1 MNRTLKNFS
10 YVAIGRVITSALLS
24 VFYLLIA
31 TILEPSD
38 LGQISYLMA
47 IAGTASVISR
57 FGFPLS
63 VIVYHGK
70 QKHDLSNQL
79 NLLAL
84 ISSGVASL
92 ILLSIDV
99 YAALLCFALTS
110 FLMNTGNLLGLK
122 KYKKFVWASFVRS
135 VSIITIPILL
145 YFLWDIPGIIIGL
158 AIGNFLGSTDM
169 FKSLSLKIHS
179 FRETRAV
186 RKVLTHNFALEA
198 SSALTRW
205 VDKLL
210 IVPLYG
216 FAFAGLYQFNLQIL
230 FILTILPNSLYT
242 FLLTEKSNGSVPR
255 YLSYLTIS
263 GSIILVIVG
272 IIFSPFL
279 IDQLFPKYQE
289 GIFSLQIL
297 IITLIPITFSAI
309 MGADLQSKESTKV
322 GYPVI
327 LKIVSL
333 LVFLIIFGE
342 LYGLPGLSISFLLA
356 TTLETIFFLFLYLKS
371 KKIKEMN

>member
-1 MNRTLKNFS
+1 LNRELKKFS
-10 YVAIGRVITSALLS
+10 YVAIGRIITGALLS

-110 FLMNTGNLLGLK
+110 FLMNTSNLLGLK
-122 KYKKFVWASFVRS
+122 KYKKFVWASFVRGI
-135 VSIITIPILL
+135 SIITIPILL

-158 AIGNFLGSTDM
+158 AIGNFLGSTEM
-169 FKSLSLKIHS
+169 FKSLSLKINS
-179 FRETRAV
+179 FRETRTV
-186 RKVLTHNFALEA
+186 RKVLTHNFAVEA

-230 FILTILPNSLYT
+230 FILMILPNSLYT
-242 FLLTEKSNGSVPR
+242 FLLSEKSNGSVPS
-255 YLSYLTIS
+255 YLSYLIIS
-263 GSIILVIVG
+263 VSIILVIVV

-309 MGADLQSKESTKV
+309 MSADLQSKESTKV

-342 LYGLPGLSISFLLA
+342 LYGLPGLSISFLLS
-356 TTLETIFFLFLYLKS
+356 TTLETFFFLFLFLKS
-371 KKIKEMN
+371 KKS